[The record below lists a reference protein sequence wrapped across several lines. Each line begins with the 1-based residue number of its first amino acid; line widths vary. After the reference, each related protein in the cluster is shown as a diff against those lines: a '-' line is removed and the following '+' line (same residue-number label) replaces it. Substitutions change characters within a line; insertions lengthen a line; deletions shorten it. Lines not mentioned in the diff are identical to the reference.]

1 MVFVGSRSREMMR
14 ILHVRIRI
22 RNTVV
27 RSQCTTCCMVWVGSP
42 LARAGSAAFS
52 LILTAAV
59 RSPCT
64 AWVWFGSRLASAGSA
79 ASRLILTA
87 VVRSPCNMW
96 QMVWFGSPLARAG
109 ISCLSPDSNSC
120 CEVPLFHVLNCMVW
134 LTFSKGWISCFSPD
148 SHSCCE
154 ET

>member
-14 ILHVRIRI
+14 ILHVRI
-22 RNTVV
+22 

-64 AWVWFGSRLASAGSA
+64 TWVWFGSRLASAGSA

-109 ISCLSPDSNSC
+109 SAASCLILKAA
-120 CEVPLFHVLNCMVW
+120 VRFYVLNGLVW

-148 SHSCCE
+148 SHSYCE
-154 ET
+154 VPL